1 MRTRA
6 NGSET
11 QSDEV
16 NIVDDPKLVM
26 YQETQEQ
33 IDNEASDLL
42 LATLL
47 ARSRPV
53 KFCRNREW
61 IF

>member
-26 YQETQEQ
+26 DQETQEQ

-47 ARSRPV
+47 ARLPPV